1 MDIPLLDPSYVS
13 DPRPFWQRL
22 RDEAPV
28 LRSEAF
34 GFWVVSRYDDVLA
47 VVRNHEDFS
56 SAIGPAGGLSAEAQE
71 RNDAGAGVGFL
82 PMIQNDPPDHGRLRS
97 VLSRAF
103 SPRRVA
109 AMEPRI
115 GELAR
120 DLAAGV
126 RRRHA
131 EGRDVD
137 LYRDFASPLPVIVIA
152 ELLGVP
158 ESDRERLSFW
168 AGATGVGSGGKY
180 SMDVRA
186 KVVEEID
193 ACLEGLIA
201 ERRRSPSED
210 LVSALVQISH
220 DDGQKVRD
228 DELLGFCKLLWIA
241 GNETTT
247 NLITNTAVLLD
258 RRPELRRACGSPSLL
273 PGFVEEALRCET
285 PVSGLFRRATRDVEL
300 GGQKIGE
307 GDPVWILFGSANRDP
322 RHFDDPERFDPGR
335 KPNDHLALGFGIH
348 FCLGAALARLEARV
362 AFEALAP
369 LLDEFALEPESGERI
384 PTPILRGWLKLPMH
398 ARGGTR

>member
-1 MDIPLLDPSYVS
+1 MDIPLLDPAYVS
-13 DPRPFWQRL
+13 DPRPFWRAL

-47 VVRNHEDFS
+47 VARNHEDYS
-56 SAIGPAGGLSAEAQE
+56 SAIGPGGGLAEDVHDSK
-71 RNDAGAGVGFL
+71 DAGAGVGFL
-82 PMIQNDPPDHGRLRS
+82 PMIQHDPPDHGRLRS

-109 AMEPRI
+109 SMEARI
-115 GELAR
+115 GELAQ
-120 DLAAGV
+120 DLADGV

-131 EGRDVD
+131 DGDDVD
-137 LYRDFASPLPVIVIA
+137 LYRDFASPLPVIVVA
-152 ELLGVP
+152 EILGVP
-158 ESDRERLSFW
+158 EPDRERLSFW
-168 AGATGVGSGGKY
+168 AGATGVGSGGQY
-180 SMDVRA
+180 AMDVRA
-186 KVVEEID
+186 RAVTEID
-193 ACLEGLIA
+193 TCLSELIA
-201 ERRRSPSED
+201 ERRRSPAED
-210 LVSALVQISH
+210 LVSALVQIAD
-220 DDGQKVRD
+220 DDGEKVRD

-258 RRPELRRACGSPSLL
+258 GRPDLREACSDPAVL

-285 PVSGLFRRATRDVEL
+285 PVSGLFRRAARDVEL
-300 GGQKIGE
+300 AGEKIGK

-322 RHFDDPERFDPGR
+322 RHFADADRFDPKR

-348 FCLGAALARLEARV
+348 FCLGASLARLEARL
-362 AFEALAP
+362 AFAALAP
-369 LLDEFALEPESGERI
+369 LLAEFELEPEAGERI

-398 ARGGTR
+398 RRGDAR